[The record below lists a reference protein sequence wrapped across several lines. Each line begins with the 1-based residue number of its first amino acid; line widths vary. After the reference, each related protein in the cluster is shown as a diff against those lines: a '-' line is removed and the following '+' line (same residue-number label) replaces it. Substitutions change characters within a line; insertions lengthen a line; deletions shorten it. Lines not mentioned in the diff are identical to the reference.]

1 MKYESLWIRH
11 TWTCKNVNT
20 FIINWKKLWTC
31 HMVNLM
37 EVHKEALVHMFVLC
51 TWEKNEVSKS
61 SSAFMM
67 YIDLLCKASVVVLMH
82 WAWSVLYFCKCY
94 IGWKA
99 CDGVDNLYKANVLFF
114 VLCHNY
120 FDKRNGFC

>member
-20 FIINWKKLWTC
+20 FIKNWKKLWTC
-31 HMVNLM
+31 HMVKLM
-37 EVHKEALVHMFVLC
+37 DVHKEALVHVCLF
-51 TWEKNEVSKS
+51 
-61 SSAFMM
+61 
-67 YIDLLCKASVVVLMH
+67 CKASVVVLMH

-120 FDKRNGFC
+120 FEKRNGFC